1 MFGKPEWF
9 TYRSAGWGLAPRTW
23 QGWVYCLVATV
34 LFVGVPLLPLPGN
47 VRVAL
52 VAVLGGAMLL
62 DVFVIMAQLGR
73 VHDERERL
81 HQLIIERNCSFSAV
95 TALCLALLYQSYQFV
110 RHPGPGL
117 PFDPLLLAV
126 LGIMALTKFASTLY
140 LRWKR

>member
-1 MFGKPEWF
+1 MFGRPEWF
-9 TYRSAGWGLAPRTW
+9 TYRSAGWGLAPQTW
-23 QGWVYCLVATV
+23 QGWVYCGVATAV
-34 LFVGVPLLPLPGN
+34 FLGIPVLPLDWRL
-47 VRVAL
+47 RVAL
-52 VAVLGGAMLL
+52 LAVLGGAMFL
-62 DVFVIMAQLGR
+62 DVFVIMAQLGK

-95 TALCLALLYQSYQFV
+95 AALCLALLYQSYQFL

-126 LGIMALTKFASTLY
+126 LGIMALTKFVSTLY